1 MQPLFNSI
9 PVLVFVLI
17 ILLSNMPISQRV
29 RFMLFVIFDCCHLYY
44 LHFLPVSCYTYISNR
59 HIFDY
64 FLQLLSMQKEM
75 QKQISVLVA
84 VPVTKEG
91 RRLEATL
98 GRSMEKSVKANADA
112 LWANILEENA
122 KHEKLVRDR
131 TQQITSLITNSLNK
145 DLPAILEKTVKKEMA
160 AVVPAVARTI
170 TPVVEKTISSAITET
185 FQVKILKI

>member
-1 MQPLFNSI
+1 
-9 PVLVFVLI
+9 
-17 ILLSNMPISQRV
+17 
-29 RFMLFVIFDCCHLYY
+29 ML
-44 LHFLPVSCYTYISNR
+44 
-59 HIFDY
+59 
-64 FLQLLSMQKEM
+64 KEM